1 MNIWIFDLS
10 TLTYSFESKKG
21 FLNVYSGA
29 GELLASR
36 KNSNNISK
44 REMIFKALDSA
55 LNDGKLLRSSKIYK
69 LGLYNPH
76 SKQVAVDGVPN
87 TVAYSSATGIEFP
100 KEGLPGKVVNGI
112 LETAGV
118 ELIPAEMSMSQ
129 ALNAIRAHQDR

>member
-36 KNSNNISK
+36 KNSKNLSK

-87 TVAYSSATGIEFP
+87 TVAYSSATEIEFP

-118 ELIPAEMSMSQ
+118 ELIPAEMSMRQ

>member
-36 KNSNNISK
+36 KNSKNLSK

-87 TVAYSSATGIEFP
+87 TVAYSSATEIEFP

-112 LETAGV
+112 LETSGV